1 MIIYIDQII
10 KPMKNLNQK
19 LAVIQTELKAKK
31 SSYNAFGK
39 YYFRKAEDILEAVK
53 PFLTREGV
61 SVRIEED
68 IITDSPVPT
77 LQSTAILSDGEN
89 SIKATAVVGVDLNQK
104 GMQTAQQFG
113 AASSYGKKYALGNLF
128 LIDDTADADST
139 NGHGKAS
146 QIVSKNKVFEN
157 GAQLPKANKY
167 TMTEEQLKK
176 AVEFVKGGG
185 AISAIES
192 KYRITPEQMKTLKQS
207 VNV

>member
-1 MIIYIDQII
+1 
-10 KPMKNLNQK
+10 MKNLNKK

-31 SSYNAFGK
+31 SSYNSFGK

-77 LQSTAILSDGEN
+77 LQSTAILSDGDN
-89 SIKATAVVGVDLNQK
+89 SITATAIVGVDLQQK

-139 NGHGKAS
+139 NSHGKA
-146 QIVSKNKVFEN
+146 
-157 GAQLPKANKY
+157 AQLVNKAKAK
-167 TMTEEQLKK
+167 MTEDQYKK
-176 AVEFVKGGG
+176 AVDFVKKGG

-192 KYRITPEQMKTLKQS
+192 KYDVTPDQKSGLTRIKIS
-207 VNV
+207 N